1 MPVNPQQKGG
11 MIHRFTVF
19 LLVLALLMGTLVVRL
34 WLLQVVQGARYEEM
48 ASGNRIREIPVEA
61 QRGYILDRNGNKMVI
76 NRLALSITATPDE
89 YKKLEDREERVAEL
103 AELLHMDPEAIESKL
118 EQDLPQHEPVL
129 IKKDVDQNTWFFIRE
144 RQQDFSWLEAV
155 ELPVR
160 DYPEGEET
168 RAAHIL
174 GYLGE
179 ISKEQLEALKDKGY
193 KIGDIVGTSGV
204 EAYYED
210 MLRGKNG
217 LYCVEV
223 DALGR
228 SLRRLDYLSRDP
240 EPGNN
245 LVLTLDRDLQ
255 RVAEESLRE
264 GIKLAR
270 SFYDKENEC
279 NYPAPAGA
287 VVVMDPRNGEVLA
300 MASEPTFD
308 LSEFV
313 GGIDEDKWAQLNDPA
328 SHYPLNNRAIVGQYP
343 PGSTFK
349 PITALAALN
358 WLGCTPYTP
367 FHCSGE
373 FREGEF
379 RDYPK
384 RCWGQ
389 HGDIDLRNGLIQSC
403 DIVFYSIGYKLYE
416 LSKPQGNSSNP
427 AAEWNNL
434 LQNMARLTGLGSCTG
449 IDLPNEFEGRVPTPQ
464 WKRDFNINNPNPD
477 YRQWYPGDTVNLAVG
492 QGDVLV
498 TPLQLA
504 VVYTALANGG
514 PFYRPHVGK
523 EVVTWQGEGV
533 RSFGAEKLGDLTDPA
548 NPLGFSVK
556 PEDIQEVRE
565 ALTGVVK
572 GRGTAASTFSGFPLD
587 RIPVAGKTG
596 TAEMGAGKSPTAWFA
611 CYAPADEP
619 KYVIAVMVENG
630 GHGGMVA
637 APVARRILEHLYG
650 LPYSPMLPSQGD

>member
-19 LLVLALLMGTLVVRL
+19 VLVIALLMGTLVVRL
-34 WLLQVVQGARYEEM
+34 WLLQVVQGSKYEEM
-48 ASGNRIREIPVEA
+48 SSGNRIREIPVEA
-61 QRGYILDRNGNKMVI
+61 QRGYIMDRNGRKMVV

-89 YKKLEDREERVAEL
+89 YKKMEDREARVAEL
-103 AELLHMDPEAIESKL
+103 AELLGMQPEDIAGKL

-129 IKKDVDQNTWFFIRE
+129 IKKDIDPETWFYIRE
-144 RQQDFSWLEAV
+144 RQQEFAWVQAV

-160 DYPEGEET
+160 DYPAGEET
-168 RAAHIL
+168 RAAHVL

-179 ISKEQLEALKDKGY
+179 ISKEQLAVLKDKGY

-210 MLRGKNG
+210 TLRGRNG
-217 LYCVEV
+217 VYCVEV
-223 DALGR
+223 DAHGR

-245 LVLTLDRDLQ
+245 LVLTIDRDLQ
-255 RVAEESLRE
+255 KVAEESLRD

-270 SFYDKENEC
+270 GFYDKENEC

-287 VVVMDPRNGEVLA
+287 VVVLDPRNGEVLA
-300 MASEPTFD
+300 LASEPTFN

-313 GGIDEDKWAQLNDPA
+313 GGIDKEKWAELNDPS

-349 PITALAALN
+349 PITALAALQY
-358 WLGCTPYTP
+358 LGCGPYTP
-367 FHCSGE
+367 FYCSGE
-373 FREGEF
+373 FDEGEF
-379 RDYPK
+379 KDYPK
-384 RCWGQ
+384 RCWGE
-389 HGDIDLRNGLIQSC
+389 HGSIDLRNGIVQSC
-403 DIVFYSIGYKLYE
+403 DVVFYSIGYSLYG
-416 LSKPQGNSSNP
+416 LSKPQGGSANP
-427 AAEWNNL
+427 NDWNNL
-434 LQNMARLTGLGSCTG
+434 LQNLARLAGLGSLSG

-464 WKRDFNINNPNPD
+464 WKRDFNVNNPNPD

-492 QGDVLV
+492 QGDILV

-504 VVYTALANGG
+504 DVFAALANGG

-523 EVVTWQGEGV
+523 EIFTWEGESV
-533 RSFGAEKLGDLTDPA
+533 KKFEAEKLGDLTDPG
-548 NPLGFSVK
+548 NPLGISLK
-556 PEDIQEVRE
+556 GGDIQVVRE

-572 GRGTAASTFSGFPLD
+572 GKGTAASTFAGFPLELV
-587 RIPVAGKTG
+587 PVAGKTG
-596 TAEMGAGKSPTAWFA
+596 TAEMGVGKSPTAWFA
-611 CYAPADEP
+611 CYAPADDP
-619 KYVIAVMVENG
+619 QYVIVVMVENG

-650 LPYSPMLPSQGD
+650 LPYSPLLPSQGD